1 MTTMN
6 DPARVNTTMPQQ
18 DPTAVAEGRPSSAEI
33 FFLFDLAVRCF
44 GIVRF
49 FSSSTSFW
57 SISTLERMGPVHVI
71 IQQVSIAGLSVVAGA
86 EG

>member
-6 DPARVNTTMPQQ
+6 DPARVKTTMPQH

-57 SISTLERMGPVHVI
+57 SISTFERMGPVHVT
-71 IQQVSIAGLSVVAGA
+71 IQQVSVAGVSDVAGA